1 MRMIN
6 STNSSQD
13 SWRYEWEYY
22 YDYLD
27 PIPVDERKLKYN
39 KYLIVIVFWIS
50 LAAFVGFL
58 FAILTFM
65 SRSVSL
71 PKAHSSKTAK
81 KSWRNPRSNSARWRI
96 RDLFSA

>member
-6 STNSSQD
+6 YTNSSQD

-50 LAAFVGFL
+50 LAVFVGSL
-58 FAILTFM
+58 FVILTYM

-81 KSWRNPRSNSARWRI
+81 KSWRNPRSNSA
-96 RDLFSA
+96 

>member
-1 MRMIN
+1 MIN

-39 KYLIVIVFWIS
+39 KYLIVIIFWIS

-58 FAILTFM
+58 FVILTFM

-71 PKAHSSKTAK
+71 PNSKKSK
-81 KSWRNPRSNSARWRI
+81 KSWRKPRSNSA
-96 RDLFSA
+96 

>member
-1 MRMIN
+1 MKN

-27 PIPVDERKLKYN
+27 PIPVDERFLYHHLLVYPKC
-39 KYLIVIVFWIS
+39 

-58 FAILTFM
+58 FVILTFM

-71 PKAHSSKTAK
+71 PNSKKSK
-81 KSWRNPRSNSARWRI
+81 KSWRNPRSNSA
-96 RDLFSA
+96 